1 MTYLIETYG
10 CQMNKA
16 ESSALETIFR
26 ERGWKPW
33 QALSVPTEA
42 APLGEAHSFGEAPPL
57 GEARGDPS
65 EATPAVH
72 EPPSAVHKPTF
83 RKPRGQSS
91 QLATAQATA
100 IAQAAATATAEG
112 AESAEGAGSAA
123 GPDFVLIN
131 TCSVRITAENRAWGR
146 INHWAAEKARLA
158 REGHR
163 LALAV
168 TGCMAER
175 MKKEIRLRQAA
186 VDHVIGTFQKQAF
199 GLIVDAV
206 ASGRRIA
213 EVEESPSFVFADS
226 YHEPSSFRSF
236 VPIMHGCDNFCTYC
250 IVPHIRGREIS
261 RDPRAILAELE
272 TLESQGVREVT
283 FLGQNVN
290 SYRWEGEG
298 GRLDFPGLL
307 SLVADRFRSGSDRP
321 ASLGDTTGSADR
333 GSDRPASL
341 GHGRGLRW
349 VRFLTSHP
357 KDLSDAALEVI
368 AREPLFCRHI
378 HLPVQAG
385 SDAILKAMNRKYD
398 RATYLALIDRM
409 RAALPGLSLTTDL
422 LVGFPGE
429 TDADFEETL
438 DLMRRVRYSYAFMYH
453 FNPREGTP
461 AAKLAEKVPEKKK
474 RERLARVIELQKEIS
489 TEILR
494 SRIGAVDEVLIE
506 DISRRKKTEVL
517 ARTARDEM
525 VVFSADASRIGSFAM
540 VRLESLV
547 GNTFRAVEL

>member
-42 APLGEAHSFGEAPPL
+42 APLGEAHSFGE
-57 GEARGDPS
+57 ERGDPS
-65 EATPAVH
+65 EATP
-72 EPPSAVHKPTF
+72 AVHKPTF

-91 QLATAQATA
+91 QLVTAQATA

-321 ASLGDTTGSADR
+321 ASLGDS
-333 GSDRPASL
+333 
-341 GHGRGLRW
+341 RGLRW